1 MADLL
6 LTSLTIRSYYIK
18 FNLSASSL
26 FDLVVVVLACVL
38 VRASSDCPGTSSD
51 AQGQDHQEVLRDLAW
66 EVLPDLSW

>member
-1 MADLL
+1 M
-6 LTSLTIRSYYIK
+6 
-18 FNLSASSL
+18 SAPSL

-66 EVLPDLSW
+66 EVLSDLSSDVPGGAVEWVAAKTSRRSV